1 MSICYSPSWDTSS
14 HNLSN
19 GDPCSP
25 PYSLSSFEGGSPG
38 SEHGLPMA
46 AAPMDALATEYFSAD
61 PLGSYLNTAS
71 HSESLGSMPP
81 YEWGDPYM

>member
-1 MSICYSPSWDTSS
+1 MSIHMSICYSPSWDTSS

-38 SEHGLPMA
+38 TEHGLPMA

-61 PLGSYLNTAS
+61 PLGSYLNTVS

-81 YEWGDPYM
+81 